1 MKKEIEERFKELI
14 DSDETIEKI
23 EKPNACRFFVL
34 QFLISFFAML
44 IISVCGMIEIVEYYG
59 FKVIWA
65 PCAISAFCILVYM
78 LFALGYYKNIYYC
91 ITNKRVI
98 IRSGIVGADYKAV
111 NFKEVSKIS
120 VKKIWYDK
128 LFKKK
133 GTATIILGSLDDKS
147 IEDSF
152 DEMGA
157 LYRLCGLTF
166 AHDVE
171 SLLKQLHEKANPKE
185 ETATSSWK
193 TVKTA
198 NKKQPKNKEESVE
211 KDDEEKE
218 EKPSKSQKSQKSKS
232 KKK

>member
-14 DSDETIEKI
+14 DSDEKIEKI

-98 IRSGIVGADYKAV
+98 IRSGIIGADYKAV

-133 GTATIILGSLDDKS
+133 NERI
-147 IEDSF
+147 
-152 DEMGA
+152 
-157 LYRLCGLTF
+157 
-166 AHDVE
+166 
-171 SLLKQLHEKANPKE
+171 
-185 ETATSSWK
+185 SSCY
-193 TVKTA
+193 A
-198 NKKQPKNKEESVE
+198 RRRIY
-211 KDDEEKE
+211 
-218 EKPSKSQKSQKSKS
+218 
-232 KKK
+232 